1 MEEIDSN
8 SSSKQSFY
16 YIFHSPLDKVYNI
29 FRTPN
34 LFTSTFFQN
43 IKIISMKRET
53 TLDDTGNEFN
63 IIWNNSLQYNF
74 KVDNTVNL
82 PYFKSFTHKS
92 LNNPPSTSDFINTFS
107 FFWNSTDK
115 VTIFKFIGTQDDSE
129 HKNIIAEYI
138 MENKDSMCLSTE
150 NYLMKTVNNLEENE
164 SISID
169 KSIDEV
175 WKFVSDINNQVYFY
189 PNNKIKINI
198 IDNEKFEIVDIE
210 NNTVMTFK
218 VSKMEMNE
226 DKKQFQCE
234 LINSTVSLPKQ
245 KVLICLVRMDENQC
259 FVIFKHIIL
268 EYIPFDILMSYS
280 STKKKVLRNIKSLL
294 EKKPFKQEQGEKIF
308 EQ

>member
-1 MEEIDSN
+1 
-8 SSSKQSFY
+8 
-16 YIFHSPLDKVYNI
+16 
-29 FRTPN
+29 
-34 LFTSTFFQN
+34 
-43 IKIISMKRET
+43 MKRET

-63 IIWNNSLQYNF
+63 IIWNNTLKYNF

-92 LNNPPSTSDFINTFS
+92 LNNPSSTSDFINTYS

-115 VTIFKFIGTQDDSE
+115 VTIFKFIGTQNDNE
-129 HKNIIAEYI
+129 HKNIICDYI
-138 MENKDSMCLSTE
+138 MENKDSMCLTTE

-169 KSIDEV
+169 KSIEDV
-175 WKFVSDINNQVYFY
+175 WNFISDINNQIYFY

-198 IDNEKFEIVDIE
+198 IDDEQFEIVDIE

-218 VSKMEMNE
+218 VSRIEMNE
-226 DKKQFQCE
+226 DKKQFICE
-234 LINSTVSLPKQ
+234 LIHSNVSLPKQ
-245 KVLICLVRMDENQC
+245 KVLICLVRMDDNQC
-259 FVIFKHIIL
+259 FVIFKHFIL

-294 EKKPFKQEQGEKIF
+294 EEKPFKQDEGEKIF
-308 EQ
+308 E

>member
-1 MEEIDSN
+1 MEEIDTN
-8 SSSKQSFY
+8 SSSKKSFY

-29 FRTPN
+29 FKTPN
-34 LFTSTFFQN
+34 LFTTTFFQN

-63 IIWNNSLQYNF
+63 IIWNNTLKYNF

-92 LNNPPSTSDFINTFS
+92 LNNPSSTSDFINTYS

-115 VTIFKFIGTQDDSE
+115 VTIFKFIGTQNDYE
-129 HKNIIAEYI
+129 HKNIICDYI

-169 KSIDEV
+169 KSIDDV
-175 WKFVSDINNQVYFY
+175 WKFISDINNQVYFY

-210 NNTVMTFK
+210 NKTVMTFK

-234 LINSTVSLPKQ
+234 LVNSSVSLPKQ
-245 KVLICLVRMDENQC
+245 KVMICLVRMDENQC

-294 EKKPFKQEQGEKIF
+294 EKKPFKEEQGEKLF
-308 EQ
+308 E

>member
-1 MEEIDSN
+1 MEGIDTN

-53 TLDDTGNEFN
+53 TLDDAGNEFN
-63 IIWNNSLQYNF
+63 VLWNNSLKYNF

-92 LNNPPSTSDFINTFS
+92 LNNPSSTSDFINTYS

-115 VTIFKFIGTQDDSE
+115 VTIFKFIGTNDYE
-129 HKNIIAEYI
+129 HKNIICDYI

-169 KSIDEV
+169 KSIEDV
-175 WKFVSDINNQVYFY
+175 WNFISNINNQVYFY
-189 PNNKIKINI
+189 PTNKIKINI
-198 IDNEKFEIVDIE
+198 IDDEKFEIIDIE
-210 NNTVMTFK
+210 NNTIMTFK
-218 VSKMEMNE
+218 VSKIEMNE
-226 DKKQFQCE
+226 DKKQFICE
-234 LINSTVSLPKQ
+234 LIHSNVSLPKQ

-294 EKKPFKQEQGEKIF
+294 EEKPFKQDERENIF
-308 EQ
+308 Q